1 MNYEI
6 IAESNESTVVAEFHS
21 DNEKKSAYESEAEL
35 ERAFIALLEKQGY
48 EFKEIHK
55 EQDLKDNLK
64 EQLEKLNDYHFTPKE
79 WEILYYQFIANKND
93 DYKAKTRKIQEDPIF
108 NLTLEN
114 GKTKNIK
121 IIDKKN
127 IHKNALQVIHQYSA
141 KGKYENRYDVSVLV
155 NGLPLVH
162 VELKRRGVAIREAF
176 NQIKRYKRDSFSAED
191 GLFEF
196 VQIFVIS
203 NGTSSKY
210 YSNTT
215 RIAQLEKNHKADT
228 FEFTNYWAD
237 SKNNNIEDLMD
248 FARSFFAKHSLLN
261 VLTRYCVFTSDEVL
275 LVMRPY
281 QIVAAE
287 RILEK
292 IKAAQNSKTYGSQSG
307 GYIWH
312 TTGSGKTLTS
322 FKSAV
327 LAKELE
333 SVSKVLFV
341 VDRKDLDYQTMKE
354 YDKFQ
359 KDCANSNTSTKI
371 LKEQLEDSN
380 AKIIITTIQKL
391 DKFVK
396 SHLKGHAIFNEE
408 VVMIFDECHRS
419 QLGSMHQAI
428 TKAFKKYHLF
438 GFTGT
443 PIFVENCDK
452 NNPLGTTEQKF
463 GECLHQYT
471 IIDAIRDK
479 NVLPFRV
486 EYHNT
491 IKAKEGIIDNKV
503 RAVDEKNALLDNR
516 RIKEITKCIVER
528 FNQATKNKKF
538 NSILACSSIEA
549 LKKYYQAFKEEKHDL
564 KIATILAC
572 SSIEALKKYYQAFK
586 EEKHDLKI
594 ATIFSY
600 SANEELDM
608 LEDENNESA
617 NGLDKSSRDFLEGAI
632 ADYNGMFKTSFD
644 TTDQKFQSY
653 YKDLSQKVKDREID
667 LLMVVNM
674 FLTGFDATRLNTLWV
689 DKNLKYHGLIQ
700 AFSRANRI
708 LDSVK
713 THGNIVCFR
722 DLEQDLNDAL
732 MLFGNKDAQSIALL
746 RKYEDYLKG
755 YTDNNKKYEGYEGL
769 IGRLLREFPLK
780 EPIISESQKKDFIK
794 LFGKI
799 LKLEN
804 ILNSF
809 ENFKKD
815 DYINPRDFQDYQS
828 KYLDFYDEMRPE
840 KGRDKEEINDDL
852 IFEIELIKQVEV
864 NIDYILNLIEEFAKE
879 HGVEI
884 QGVKTK
890 IEPIINSSIEL
901 RNKKDLIM
909 DFIDKYNKDQ
919 EVHAYFQDY
928 IHQKRE
934 EEFQNIIEENRLN
947 EEKAY
952 LFMQHAFKGGEI
964 SFSGTEFPKIIEE
977 KPSRFNKNSR
987 YQEVKEKVAAS
998 LSRFFHRF
1006 FDLTSSIFKKNEVE
1020 KDEVNEK

>member
-1 MNYEI
+1 MSYEI
-6 IAESNESTVVAEFHS
+6 IAESNESTVVAEYHS
-21 DNEKKSAYESEAEL
+21 SDEKKSAYESEAQL
-35 ERAFIALLEKQGY
+35 ERAFIVLLENQGY
-48 EFKEIHK
+48 EFKQIHE
-55 EQDLKDNLK
+55 EQELKDNLK
-64 EQLEKLNDYHFTPKE
+64 EQLEKLNDYRFTLEE
-79 WEILYYQFIANKND
+79 WEIVYSQFIANKND

-114 GKTKNIK
+114 GQIKNIK

-127 IHKNALQVIHQYSA
+127 IHKNALQVIHQYKA
-141 KGKYENRYDVSVLV
+141 KGGRYENRYDVSILV

-162 VELKRRGVAIREAF
+162 VELKKRGVAIREAF
-176 NQIKRYKRDSFSAED
+176 NQIKRYQRDSFSAKD
-191 GLFEF
+191 ALFDF

-203 NGTSSKY
+203 NGTSTKY

-215 RIAQLEKNHKADT
+215 RIAQLEKNKKADT

-237 SKNNNIEDLMD
+237 SKNRNIEDLMD

-292 IKAAQNSKTYGSQSG
+292 IKAAQNSKTYGSQNG

-322 FKSAV
+322 FKSAI
-327 LAKELE
+327 LARELE

-359 KDCANSNTSTKI
+359 KDCANSNTSTNI
-371 LKEQLEDSN
+371 LKKQLEDPN
-380 AKIIITTIQKL
+380 VKIIITTIQKL

-443 PIFVENCDK
+443 PIFAENCDK
-452 NNPLGTTEQKF
+452 NNPSGTTEQKF
-463 GECLHQYT
+463 GKCLHQYT

-479 NVLPFRV
+479 NVLPFKV

-491 IKAKEGIIDNKV
+491 IKAKEDIKDHKV

-516 RIKEITKCIVER
+516 RIKEIAKCILER
-528 FNQATKNKKF
+528 FNQATKNKRF
-538 NSILACSSIEA
+538 NSILACSGIEA
-549 LKKYYQAFKEEKHDL
+549 LKKYYL
-564 KIATILAC
+564 
-572 SSIEALKKYYQAFK
+572 AFK

-600 SANEELDM
+600 SANEEFDI

-617 NGLDKSSRDFLEGAI
+617 TGLDKNSRDFLEDAI
-632 ADYNGMFKTSFD
+632 ADYNEMFGTSFD
-644 TTDQKFQSY
+644 TSDQKFQSY
-653 YKDLSQKVKDREID
+653 YKDLSQKVKERKID

-674 FLTGFDATRLNTLWV
+674 FLTGFDAVRLNTLWV

-732 MLFGNKDAQSIALL
+732 MLFGNKDAKSIALL

-755 YTDNNKKYEGYEGL
+755 YADNNKEYEGYERL
-769 IGRLLREFPLK
+769 IKRLLTEFPLK

-864 NIDYILNLIEEFAKE
+864 NIDYILNLIEEFAKD

-919 EVHAYFQDY
+919 EVHAYFQEY

-952 LFMQHAFKGGEI
+952 SFMQHAFRGGEI
-964 SFSGTEFPKIIEE
+964 NFSGTEFPKIIEE

-987 YQEVKEKVAAS
+987 YQEVKEKAAAS

-1006 FDLTSSIFKKNEVE
+1006 CDLTSCIFKKNGVK
-1020 KDEVNEK
+1020 KDEVKEK

>member
-1 MNYEI
+1 MNYET
-6 IAESNESTVVAEFHS
+6 IAESNESTVVAQFHS
-21 DNEKKSAYESEAEL
+21 DSERKSAYESEAEL

-48 EFKEIHK
+48 EFKKIHNEK
-55 EQDLKDNLK
+55 ELKDNLK
-64 EQLEKLNDYHFTPKE
+64 EQLEKLNDHHFTPKE
-79 WEILYYQFIANKND
+79 WEILYFQFIANKNE

-114 GKTKNIK
+114 GTTKNIK

-127 IHKNALQVIHQYSA
+127 IHRNALQVIHQYSN
-141 KGKYENRYDVSVLV
+141 KGGKYQNRYDVSVLV

-162 VELKRRGVAIREAF
+162 VELKKRGVAIREAF

-215 RIAQLEKNHKADT
+215 RIAQLEKNNKADT

-237 SKNNNIEDLMD
+237 SKNRNIEDLMD
-248 FARSFFAKHSLLN
+248 FAKSFFAKRSLLN
-261 VLTRYCVFTSDEVL
+261 VLTRYCVFTSEEVL

-292 IKAAQNSKTYGSQSG
+292 IKATQNSKTYGSQSG

-322 FKSAV
+322 FKSAT

-333 SVSKVLFV
+333 GVSKILFV

-371 LKEQLEDSN
+371 LKQQLENPS

-396 SHLKGHAIFNEE
+396 AHLKGHAIFNEE

-443 PIFVENCDK
+443 PIFAQNCDK

-463 GECLHQYT
+463 GKCLHQYT
-471 IIDAIRDK
+471 I
-479 NVLPFRV
+479 
-486 EYHNT
+486 
-491 IKAKEGIIDNKV
+491 KAKEDIKDKEV
-503 RAVDEKNALLDNR
+503 RAVDEKNALLDSR
-516 RIKEITKCIVER
+516 RIKEIAKCILER

-538 NSILACSSIEA
+538 NSILACSG
-549 LKKYYQAFKEEKHDL
+549 
-564 KIATILAC
+564 
-572 SSIEALKKYYQAFK
+572 IEALKKYYQAFK

-600 SANEELDM
+600 STNEEIEA

-617 NGLDKSSRDFLEGAI
+617 CGLDKSSRDFLEGAI
-632 ADYNGMFKTSFD
+632 ADYNGMFGVSFD
-644 TTDQKFQSY
+644 TSDQKFQSY
-653 YKDLSQKVKDREID
+653 YKDLSQKMKERQID
-667 LLMVVNM
+667 LLLVVNM

-755 YTDNNKKYEGYEGL
+755 YTDNNKEYEGYEGL
-769 IGRLLREFPLK
+769 IGRLLTEFPLK

-815 DYINPRDFQDYQS
+815 DCINPRDFQDYQS
-828 KYLDFYDEMRPE
+828 KYLDFYDAMRSE
-840 KGRDKEEINDDL
+840 KGKDKEEINDDL

-864 NIDYILNLIEEFAKE
+864 NIDYILNLIEKFAKE
-879 HGVEI
+879 DDLEI

-890 IEPIINSSIEL
+890 IEPFINSSIEL

-909 DFIDKYNKDQ
+909 GFIEKYNKDQ
-919 EVHAYFQDY
+919 EVHAYFQNY

-952 LFMQHAFKGGEI
+952 SFMQHAFRGGEI
-964 SFSGTEFPKIIEE
+964 DFSGTKFPEIIEE
-977 KPSRFNKNSR
+977 KPSRFDKNSR
-987 YQEVKEKVAAS
+987 YQEVKERVAAS

-1006 FDLTSSIFKKNEVE
+1006 CDLTSTIFKKNGVK

>member
-1 MNYEI
+1 MSYETI
-6 IAESNESTVVAEFHS
+6 SESNESTVIAEYHS
-21 DNEKKSAYESEAEL
+21 ANERKSAYESEAQL
-35 ERAFIALLEKQGY
+35 ESAFIALLQNQGY
-48 EFKEIHK
+48 EFKKIHK
-55 EQDLKDNLK
+55 EQELKDNLK
-64 EQLEKLNDYHFTPKE
+64 EQLEKLNNHSFTPKE
-79 WEILYYQFIANKND
+79 WETLYSQFIANKNE

-127 IHKNALQVIHQYSA
+127 IHRNALQVIHQYSN
-141 KGKYENRYDVSVLV
+141 KGGKYKNRYDVSILV

-176 NQIKRYKRDSFSAED
+176 NQIKRYQRDSFSAEG
-191 GLFEF
+191 GLFDF

-215 RIAQLEKNHKADT
+215 RIAQLEKNNKADT

-237 SKNNNIEDLMD
+237 SKNRNIEDLMD

-292 IKAAQNSKTYGSQSG
+292 IKAAQNSKTYKKSQNG

-322 FKSAV
+322 FKSAT

-359 KDCANSNTSTKI
+359 KDCANSNTSTNV
-371 LKEQLEDSN
+371 LKKQLEDPN

-391 DKFVK
+391 HKFVK
-396 SHLKGHAIFNEE
+396 SNKGHAIFNEE

-419 QLGSMHQAI
+419 QLGSMHTDI

-452 NNPLGTTEQKF
+452 NNPLGTTEEKF
-463 GECLHQYT
+463 GKCLHQYT

-486 EYHNT
+486 EYNNT
-491 IKAKEGIIDNKV
+491 IKAKEGIKDDKIK
-503 RAVDEKNALLDNR
+503 AVDEKSALLDDR
-516 RIKEITKCIVER
+516 RIKEIAKCILER

-549 LKKYYQAFKEEKHDL
+549 LKKYYL
-564 KIATILAC
+564 
-572 SSIEALKKYYQAFK
+572 AFK

-617 NGLDKSSRDFLEGAI
+617 CGLDKSSRDFLEDAI
-632 ADYNGMFKTSFD
+632 ADYNKMFGTSFD
-644 TTDQKFQSY
+644 TSDQKFQSY
-653 YKDLSQKVKDREID
+653 YKDLSQRVKDRKID

-674 FLTGFDATRLNTLWV
+674 FLTGFDAVRLNTLWV

-732 MLFGNKDAQSIALL
+732 MLFGNEDAKSIALL

-755 YTDNNKKYEGYEGL
+755 YTDNNKEYEGYEGL
-769 IGRLLREFPLK
+769 IGRLLTEFPLK

-828 KYLDFYDEMRPE
+828 KYLDFYDAMRSE
-840 KGRDKEEINDDL
+840 KGKDKEEINDDL
-852 IFEIELIKQVEV
+852 IFEIELIKQVEI

-952 LFMQHAFKGGEI
+952 SFMQHAFKGGEI
-964 SFSGTEFPKIIEE
+964 NFSGTKFPEIIGE
-977 KPSRFNKNSR
+977 KPSRFDKNSR

-1006 FDLTSSIFKKNEVE
+1006 CDLTSAIFKKNEVK

>member
-1 MNYEI
+1 MSFET

-21 DNEKKSAYESEAEL
+21 DSERKSAYESEAEL
-35 ERAFIALLEKQGY
+35 ERAFIKLLEKQGY
-48 EFKEIHK
+48 EFKKIHNEK
-55 EQDLKDNLK
+55 ELKDNLK
-64 EQLEKLNDYHFTPKE
+64 EQLEKLNDHCFTPKE
-79 WEILYYQFIANKND
+79 WEILYFQFIANKNE

-127 IHKNALQVIHQYSA
+127 IHRNALQVIHQYSN
-141 KGKYENRYDVSVLV
+141 KGGKYENRYDVSVLV

-162 VELKRRGVAIREAF
+162 VELKKRGVAIREAF

-215 RIAQLEKNHKADT
+215 RIAQIEKNNKADT

-237 SKNNNIEDLMD
+237 SKNRNIEDLMD
-248 FARSFFAKHSLLN
+248 FAQSFFAKRSLLN
-261 VLTRYCVFTSDEVL
+261 ILTRYCVFTSEEIL

-292 IKAAQNSKTYGSQSG
+292 IKATHESKTYKKSQSG

-322 FKSAV
+322 FKSAT

-333 SVSKVLFV
+333 HVSKVLFV

-371 LKEQLEDSN
+371 LKQQLENPS

-396 SHLKGHAIFNEE
+396 SHSKGHAIFNEE
-408 VVMIFDECHRS
+408 VVVIFDECHRS

-443 PIFVENCDK
+443 PIFAANCDK

-463 GECLHQYT
+463 GTCLHQYT

-491 IKAKEGIIDNKV
+491 IKAKEV
-503 RAVDEKNALLDNR
+503 RAVDEKNALLDSR
-516 RIKEITKCIVER
+516 RIKEIAKCILER

-538 NSILACSSIEA
+538 NSILACSG
-549 LKKYYQAFKEEKHDL
+549 
-564 KIATILAC
+564 
-572 SSIEALKKYYQAFK
+572 IEALKKYYQAFK

-600 SANEELDM
+600 SANEEIEA

-617 NGLDKSSRDFLEGAI
+617 SGLDKSSRDFLEGAI
-632 ADYNGMFKTSFD
+632 ADYNGMFKTSYD
-644 TTDQKFQSY
+644 TSDQKFQSY
-653 YKDLSQKVKDREID
+653 YKDLSQKMKEREID
-667 LLMVVNM
+667 LLIVVNM
-674 FLTGFDATRLNTLWV
+674 FLTGFDAVRLNTLWV

-732 MLFGNKDAQSIALL
+732 MLFGNKDARSIALL

-755 YTDNNKKYEGYEGL
+755 YADNHKEYEGYEGL
-769 IGRLLREFPLK
+769 IGRLLTEFPLK

-815 DYINPRDFQDYQS
+815 DHINPRDFQDYQS
-828 KYLDFYDEMRPE
+828 KYLDFYDAMRSE

-884 QGVKTK
+884 QGVKTQ
-890 IEPIINSSIEL
+890 IEPILNSSIEL
-901 RNKKDLIM
+901 RNKRDLIM
-909 DFIDKYNKDQ
+909 GFIDKYNKDE
-919 EVHAYFQDY
+919 EVHAYFQNY

-952 LFMQHAFKGGEI
+952 SFMQHAFSGGEI
-964 SFSGTEFPKIIEE
+964 NFSGTKFPEIIEE
-977 KPSRFNKNSR
+977 KPSRFSQNSR

-998 LSRFFHRF
+998 LSGFFHRF
-1006 FDLTSSIFKKNEVE
+1006 CDLTSAIFKKNEVK

>member
-1 MNYEI
+1 MNYET
-6 IAESNESTVVAEFHS
+6 IAESNESTVVAQFHS
-21 DNEKKSAYESEAEL
+21 SNEKSVYESEAEL
-35 ERAFIALLEKQGY
+35 ERAFITLLQKQGY
-48 EFKEIHK
+48 EFKKIHK
-55 EQDLKDNLK
+55 EQELKDNLK
-64 EQLEKLNDYHFTPKE
+64 EQLEKLNDYCFTPKE
-79 WEILYYQFIANKND
+79 WEILYSQCIANKNE

-127 IHKNALQVIHQYSA
+127 IHRNALQVIHQYSN
-141 KGKYENRYDVSVLV
+141 KGGKYQNRYDVSILV

-162 VELKRRGVAIREAF
+162 VELKKRGVAIREAF
-176 NQIKRYKRDSFSAED
+176 NQIKRYQRDSFSAGD

-215 RIAQLEKNHKADT
+215 RIAQKNHKADT

-237 SKNNNIEDLMD
+237 SKNHNIEDLMD
-248 FARSFFAKHSLLN
+248 FAQSFFAKHSLLN
-261 VLTRYCVFTSDEVL
+261 VLTRYCVFTSEEVL

-281 QIVAAE
+281 QIMAAE

-292 IKAAQNSKTYGSQSG
+292 IKFTQNSKIYGKSQSG

-333 SVSKVLFV
+333 GISKVLFV

-371 LKEQLEDSN
+371 LKQQLEDSS

-396 SHLKGHAIFNEE
+396 SHSKGHAIFNEE

-443 PIFVENCDK
+443 PIFVQNCDK

-463 GECLHQYT
+463 GKCLHQYT

-491 IKAKEGIIDNKV
+491 IKAKEDIKDNKV
-503 RAVDEKNALLDNR
+503 RAVDEKNALLDTR
-516 RIKEITKCIVER
+516 RIKEIAKCIVER
-528 FNQATKNKKF
+528 FNQTTKNKKF
-538 NSILACSSIEA
+538 NSILACSG
-549 LKKYYQAFKEEKHDL
+549 
-564 KIATILAC
+564 
-572 SSIEALKKYYQAFK
+572 IEALKKYYQAFK

-600 SANEELDM
+600 SANEEIEA

-617 NGLDKSSRDFLEGAI
+617 AGLDKSSRDFLEGAI

-644 TTDQKFQSY
+644 TSDQKFQSY
-653 YKDLSQKVKDREID
+653 YKGLSQKMKDREID
-667 LLMVVNM
+667 LLIVVNM

-700 AFSRANRI
+700 AFSRTNRI

-732 MLFGNKDAQSIALL
+732 MLFGNKDTQSIALL

-755 YTDNNKKYEGYEGL
+755 YVDENKKYEGYEGL
-769 IGRLLREFPLK
+769 IGRLLTEFPLK

-809 ENFKKD
+809 ENFNKD
-815 DYINPRDFQDYQS
+815 DHINPRDFQDYQS
-828 KYLDFYDEMRPE
+828 KYLDFYDAMRPE

-864 NIDYILNLIEEFAKE
+864 NIDYILNLIEKYAKE
-879 HGVEI
+879 DDLEI

-890 IEPIINSSIEL
+890 IEPILNSSIEL

-909 DFIDKYNKDQ
+909 GFIDKYNKDE
-919 EVHAYFQDY
+919 EVHEYFQNH

-952 LFMQHAFKGGEI
+952 SFMQHAFEGGEI
-964 SFSGTEFPKIIEE
+964 SFSGTKFPEIIEE
-977 KPSRFNKNSR
+977 KVSRFDKNSR

-1006 FDLTSSIFKKNEVE
+1006 CDLTSAIFKKN
-1020 KDEVNEK
+1020 

>member
-1 MNYEI
+1 MNYET

-21 DNEKKSAYESEAEL
+21 NNERKSAYESEAEL

-48 EFKEIHK
+48 EFKKIHK
-55 EQDLKDNLK
+55 EEELKDNLK
-64 EQLEKLNDYHFTPKE
+64 EQLEKLNDHSFTPKE
-79 WEILYYQFIANKND
+79 WDTLYSQFIANKND
-93 DYKAKTRKIQEDPIF
+93 DYKAKTKKIQEDPIF

-127 IHKNALQVIHQYSA
+127 IHRNALQVIHQYSN
-141 KGKYENRYDVSVLV
+141 KGGKYQNRYDVSILV

-162 VELKRRGVAIREAF
+162 VELKKRGVAIREAF

-215 RIAQLEKNHKADT
+215 RIAQIEKNNKADT

-248 FARSFFAKHSLLN
+248 FAKAFFAKRSLLN
-261 VLTRYCVFTSDEVL
+261 VLTRYCVFTSEEVL

-281 QIVAAE
+281 QIVATE

-292 IKAAQNSKTYGSQSG
+292 IKATHESKTYKKSQ

-333 SVSKVLFV
+333 HVSKVLFV

-371 LKEQLEDSN
+371 LKEQLEDFSV
-380 AKIIITTIQKL
+380 KIIITTIQKL

-396 SHLKGHAIFNEE
+396 SHSKGHAIFNEE

-419 QLGSMHQAI
+419 QLGSMHQTI

-443 PIFVENCDK
+443 PIFAQNCDK

-463 GECLHQYT
+463 GTCLHQYT

-491 IKAKEGIIDNKV
+491 IKAKEDIKDNKV
-503 RAVDEKNALLDNR
+503 RAVDEQSVLLDSR
-516 RIKEITKCIVER
+516 RIKEIAKCIVER
-528 FNQATKNKKF
+528 FHQATKNKKF
-538 NSILACSSIEA
+538 NSILACQNIEA

-564 KIATILAC
+564 KIAA
-572 SSIEALKKYYQAFK
+572 
-586 EEKHDLKI
+586 
-594 ATIFSY
+594 IFSY
-600 SANEELDM
+600 SANEEIDA

-617 NGLDKSSRDFLEGAI
+617 CRLDKSSRDFLEGAI
-632 ADYNGMFKTSFD
+632 ADYNGMFGVSFD
-644 TTDQKFQSY
+644 TSDQKFQSY
-653 YKDLSQKVKDREID
+653 YKDLSQKMKDRKID

-700 AFSRANRI
+700 AFSRTNRI

-732 MLFGNKDAQSIALL
+732 MLFGNKDAQFIALL

-755 YTDNNKKYEGYEGL
+755 YTDNNKEYEGYEGL
-769 IGRLLREFPLK
+769 IERLLSEFPLK
-780 EPIISESQKKDFIK
+780 DPIISESQKKDFIK

-828 KYLDFYDEMRPE
+828 KYLDFYDAMRPE

-884 QGVKTK
+884 QGVKTR
-890 IEPIINSSIEL
+890 IEPILNSSIEL
-901 RNKKDLIM
+901 RNKRDLIM
-909 DFIDKYNKDQ
+909 GFIDKYNKDQ

-952 LFMQHAFKGGEI
+952 SFMQHAFKGGEI
-964 SFSGTEFPKIIEE
+964 SFNGTEFPKIIEE
-977 KPSRFNKNSR
+977 KPSMFSQNSR

-1006 FDLTSSIFKKNEVE
+1006 CDLTSAIFKKNGVK

>member
-1 MNYEI
+1 MSYETI
-6 IAESNESTVVAEFHS
+6 SESNESTVIAEYHS
-21 DNEKKSAYESEAEL
+21 ANERKSAYESEAQL
-35 ERAFIALLEKQGY
+35 ESAFIALLQNQGY
-48 EFKEIHK
+48 EFKQIHK
-55 EQDLKDNLK
+55 EQELKENLK
-64 EQLEKLNDYHFTPKE
+64 EQLEKLNNHSFTPKE
-79 WEILYYQFIANKND
+79 WETLYSQFIANKND

-108 NLTLEN
+108 NLTLES
-114 GKTKNIK
+114 GQTKNIK

-141 KGKYENRYDVSVLV
+141 EGGKYKNRYDVSILV

-176 NQIKRYKRDSFSAED
+176 NQIKRYQRNSFSAEG
-191 GLFEF
+191 GLFDF

-215 RIAQLEKNHKADT
+215 RIAQLEKNNKADT

-237 SKNNNIEDLMD
+237 SKNRNIEDLMD

-292 IKAAQNSKTYGSQSG
+292 IKAAQNSKTYGKSQSG

-322 FKSAV
+322 FKSAT

-333 SVSKVLFV
+333 SISKVLFV

-354 YDKFQ
+354 YDKFE
-359 KDCANSNTSTKI
+359 KGCADSNTSTSI
-371 LKEQLEDSN
+371 LKKQLEDPN

-396 SHLKGHAIFNEE
+396 SNKGHAIFNEE
-408 VVMIFDECHRS
+408 VVVIFDECHRS

-452 NNPLGTTEQKF
+452 NNPLGTTEEKF
-463 GECLHQYT
+463 GKCLHQYT

-491 IKAKEGIIDNKV
+491 IKAKEGIKDDKIK
-503 RAVDEKNALLDNR
+503 AVDEKRALLDDR
-516 RIKEITKCIVER
+516 RIKEIAKCILER
-528 FNQATKNKKF
+528 FNQATKNKRF
-538 NSILACSSIEA
+538 NSILAC
-549 LKKYYQAFKEEKHDL
+549 FN
-564 KIATILAC
+564 
-572 SSIEALKKYYQAFK
+572 IEALKKYYQAFK

-600 SANEELDM
+600 SANEELDI
-608 LEDENNESA
+608 LEDENNESIA
-617 NGLDKSSRDFLEGAI
+617 MLDKSSRDFLESAI
-632 ADYNGMFKTSFD
+632 ADYNAMFGTSFD
-644 TTDQKFQSY
+644 TSDQKFQSY
-653 YKDLSQKVKDREID
+653 YKDLSQRVKDRKID

-674 FLTGFDATRLNTLWV
+674 FLTGFDAVRLNTLWV

-732 MLFGNKDAQSIALL
+732 MLFGNKDAKSIALL

-755 YTDNNKKYEGYEGL
+755 YADNNKEYEGYEGL
-769 IGRLLREFPLK
+769 IGRLLTEFPLK

-864 NIDYILNLIEEFAKE
+864 NIDYILNLIEEYAKE

-890 IEPIINSSIEL
+890 IEPMINSSIEL

-919 EVHAYFQDY
+919 EVHAYFQEY

-952 LFMQHAFKGGEI
+952 SFMQHAFKGGEI
-964 SFSGTEFPKIIEE
+964 NFSGTEFPKIIEE
-977 KPSRFNKNSR
+977 KPSRFNKNSH

-1006 FDLTSSIFKKNEVE
+1006 CDLTSHIFKKNGVK
-1020 KDEVNEK
+1020 KDEVKEK

>member
-1 MNYEI
+1 MSYEI
-6 IAESNESTVVAEFHS
+6 IAENNESTVVAEYHS
-21 DNEKKSAYESEAEL
+21 NNERKSTYESEKEL

-64 EQLEKLNDYHFTPKE
+64 EQLEKLNDYTFTPKE
-79 WEILYYQFIANKND
+79 WEILYSQFIANKND
-93 DYKAKTRKIQEDPIF
+93 DYKAKTKKIQEDPIF
-108 NLTLEN
+108 NLTLES

-127 IHKNALQVIHQYSA
+127 IHKNALQVIHQYSV
-141 KGKYENRYDVSVLV
+141 KGKYENRYDVSILV

-162 VELKRRGVAIREAF
+162 VELKKRGVAIREAF

-203 NGTSSKY
+203 NGTSTKY

-215 RIAQLEKNHKADT
+215 RIAQKNHKADT

-237 SKNNNIEDLMD
+237 IKNNNIEDLMD
-248 FARSFFAKHSLLN
+248 FAQSFFAKCSLLN

-292 IKAAQNSKTYGSQSG
+292 IKFTQNSKTYKKSHNG

-322 FKSAV
+322 FKSAT

-371 LKEQLEDSN
+371 LKEQLEDPN

-396 SHLKGHAIFNEE
+396 SNLKGHAVFNEE
-408 VVMIFDECHRS
+408 VVVIFDECHRS

-463 GECLHQYT
+463 GKCLHQYT

-491 IKAKEGIIDNKV
+491 IKAKEGIKDDKV
-503 RAVDEKNALLDNR
+503 RAVDEKNALLDTR
-516 RIKEITKCIVER
+516 RIKEIAKCILER

-549 LKKYYQAFKEEKHDL
+549 LKKYYQAFKEEKYDL
-564 KIATILAC
+564 KIAA
-572 SSIEALKKYYQAFK
+572 
-586 EEKHDLKI
+586 
-594 ATIFSY
+594 IFSY
-600 SANEELDM
+600 SANEEFDA

-617 NGLDKSSRDFLEGAI
+617 CRLDKSSRDFLEGAI
-632 ADYNGMFKTSFD
+632 MDYNGMFGTSFD

-653 YKDLSQKVKDREID
+653 YKDLSQKMKNREID

-674 FLTGFDATRLNTLWV
+674 FLTGFDAARLNTLWV

-700 AFSRANRI
+700 AFSRTNRI

-732 MLFGNKDAQSIALL
+732 MLFGDKDAKSIALL

-755 YTDNNKKYEGYEGL
+755 YVDNNKEYEGYEGL
-769 IGRLLREFPLK
+769 IKRLLSEFPLK

-909 DFIDKYNKDQ
+909 DFIDKYNKDE

-952 LFMQHAFKGGEI
+952 SFMQHAFKGGEI

-977 KPSRFNKNSR
+977 KPSMFGKNSR
-987 YQEVKEKVAAS
+987 YQEVKERVAAN

-1006 FDLTSSIFKKNEVE
+1006 CDLTSSVFKKNGAK

>member
-1 MNYEI
+1 MSYET
-6 IAESNESTVVAEFHS
+6 IAESNESTVVAQFHS
-21 DNEKKSAYESEAEL
+21 DSERKSAYESEAEL
-35 ERAFIALLEKQGY
+35 ERAFIKLLEKQGY
-48 EFKEIHK
+48 EFKKIHNEK
-55 EQDLKDNLK
+55 ELKDNLK
-64 EQLEKLNDYHFTPKE
+64 EQLEKLNNHYFTPKE
-79 WEILYYQFIANKND
+79 WDTLYSQFIANKND

-114 GKTKNIK
+114 GKTKNVK

-127 IHKNALQVIHQYSA
+127 IHRNALQVIHQYSN
-141 KGKYENRYDVSVLV
+141 KGGKYQNRYDVSVLV

-162 VELKRRGVAIREAF
+162 VELKKRGVAIREAF

-237 SKNNNIEDLMD
+237 SKNHNIEDLMD
-248 FARSFFAKHSLLN
+248 FAKRSLLN
-261 VLTRYCVFTSDEVL
+261 VLTRYCVFTSEEVL

-292 IKAAQNSKTYGSQSG
+292 IKAAHDSKTYKKSQSA

-322 FKSAV
+322 FKSAM

-333 SVSKVLFV
+333 HVSKVLFV

-371 LKEQLEDSN
+371 LKQQLEDSN

-396 SHLKGHAIFNEE
+396 SHSKGHAIFNEE

-443 PIFVENCDK
+443 PIFAQNCDK

-463 GECLHQYT
+463 GTCLHQYT

-491 IKAKEGIIDNKV
+491 IKAKEGIKDKEV

-538 NSILACSSIEA
+538 NSILACQNIEA
-549 LKKYYQAFKEEKHDL
+549 LKKYYQAFKEEKHNL
-564 KIATILAC
+564 KIAA
-572 SSIEALKKYYQAFK
+572 
-586 EEKHDLKI
+586 
-594 ATIFSY
+594 IFSY
-600 SANEELDM
+600 STNEELEA
-608 LEDENNESA
+608 LEDENNESTA
-617 NGLDKSSRDFLEGAI
+617 GLDKSSRDFLEGAI
-632 ADYNGMFKTSFD
+632 ADYNGMFGVSFD
-644 TTDQKFQSY
+644 TSDQKFQSY
-653 YKDLSQKVKDREID
+653 YKDLSQKMKNREID
-667 LLMVVNM
+667 LLLVVNM

-689 DKNLKYHGLIQ
+689 DKNVKYHGLIQ
-700 AFSRANRI
+700 AFSRTNRI

-732 MLFGNKDAQSIALL
+732 MLFGNKDAQTIALL

-755 YTDNNKKYEGYEGL
+755 YTDNHKEYEGYEGL
-769 IGRLLREFPLK
+769 IGRLLTEFPLK

-809 ENFKKD
+809 ENFNKD

-864 NIDYILNLIEEFAKE
+864 NIDYILTLIEEFAKE
-879 HGVEI
+879 DDLEI
-884 QGVKTK
+884 QGVKTQ
-890 IEPIINSSIEL
+890 IEPILNSSIEL
-901 RNKKDLIM
+901 RNKRDLIM
-909 DFIDKYNKDQ
+909 GFIDKYNKDE
-919 EVHAYFQDY
+919 EVHAYFQNY

-952 LFMQHAFKGGEI
+952 SFMQHAFSGGEI
-964 SFSGTEFPKIIEE
+964 NFSGTEFPEIIEE
-977 KPSRFNKNSR
+977 KVSRFDKNSR
-987 YQEVKEKVAAS
+987 YQEMKEKVAAS

-1006 FDLTSSIFKKNEVE
+1006 CDLTSAIFKKNEIK
-1020 KDEVNEK
+1020 KDEVSEK

>member
-1 MNYEI
+1 MSYEI
-6 IAESNESTVVAEFHS
+6 IAENNESTVVAEYHS
-21 DNEKKSAYESEAEL
+21 NNEKKSAYESEKEL
-35 ERAFIALLEKQGY
+35 ERAFIALLQKQGY
-48 EFKEIHK
+48 EFKQIHK

-64 EQLEKLNDYHFTPKE
+64 EQLEKLNDYTFTPKE
-79 WEILYYQFIANKND
+79 WEILYSQFIANKND

-108 NLTLEN
+108 NLTLES

-127 IHKNALQVIHQYSA
+127 IHKNALQVIHQYSV

-162 VELKRRGVAIREAF
+162 VELKKRGVALREAF
-176 NQIKRYKRDSFSAED
+176 NQIKRYQRDSFSAED

-215 RIAQLEKNHKADT
+215 RIAQKNHKADT

-237 SKNNNIEDLMD
+237 SKNHNIEDLMD
-248 FARSFFAKHSLLN
+248 FAQSFFAKRSLLN
-261 VLTRYCVFTSDEVL
+261 VLTRYCVFTSEEVL

-292 IKAAQNSKTYGSQSG
+292 IKASQNSKTYKKSHNG

-322 FKSAV
+322 FKSAT

-333 SVSKVLFV
+333 SISKVLFV

-371 LKEQLEDSN
+371 LKEQLENPN

-391 DKFVK
+391 DQFVK
-396 SHLKGHAIFNEE
+396 SNPKGHAVFNEE
-408 VVMIFDECHRS
+408 VVVIFDECHRS

-463 GECLHQYT
+463 GKCLHQYT

-491 IKAKEGIIDNKV
+491 IKAKEDIKDNKV
-503 RAVDEKNALLDNR
+503 RAVDEKNALLDTR
-516 RIKEITKCIVER
+516 RIKEITKCILER

-549 LKKYYQAFKEEKHDL
+549 LKKYYQAFKEE
-564 KIATILAC
+564 T
-572 SSIEALKKYYQAFK
+572 
-586 EEKHDLKI
+586 HDLKI

-600 SANEELDM
+600 GANEELDA

-617 NGLDKSSRDFLEGAI
+617 CRLDESSRDFLEGAI
-632 ADYNGMFKTSFD
+632 TDYNKMFGTSFD
-644 TTDQKFQSY
+644 TSDQKFQSY
-653 YKDLSQKVKDREID
+653 YKDLSQKMKERKID

-755 YTDNNKKYEGYEGL
+755 YVDNNKEYEGYEGL
-769 IGRLLREFPLK
+769 IGRLLTEFPLK

-919 EVHAYFQDY
+919 EVHAHFQDY

-952 LFMQHAFKGGEI
+952 SFMQHAFKGGEI
-964 SFSGTEFPKIIEE
+964 SFNGTEFPKIIEE
-977 KPSRFNKNSR
+977 RPSRFGKNSC

-1006 FDLTSSIFKKNEVE
+1006 CDLTSSVFKKNGVK

>member
-1 MNYEI
+1 MSYET
-6 IAESNESTVVAEFHS
+6 IAESNESTVVAQFHS
-21 DNEKKSAYESEAEL
+21 SNERKSAYESEAEL
-35 ERAFIALLEKQGY
+35 ERAFIVLLQKQGY
-48 EFKEIHK
+48 EFKKIHK
-55 EQDLKDNLK
+55 EEELKDNLK
-64 EQLEKLNDYHFTPKE
+64 EQLEKLNNHSFTPKE
-79 WEILYYQFIANKND
+79 WEILYSQFIANKND

-127 IHKNALQVIHQYSA
+127 IHRNALQVIHQYSN
-141 KGKYENRYDVSVLV
+141 KGGKYQNRYDVSILV

-162 VELKRRGVAIREAF
+162 VELKKRGVAIREAF

-215 RIAQLEKNHKADT
+215 RIAQKNHKADT

-237 SKNNNIEDLMD
+237 SKNHNIEDLMD
-248 FARSFFAKHSLLN
+248 FAKAFFAKRSLLN
-261 VLTRYCVFTSDEVL
+261 VLTRYCVFTSEEVL

-292 IKAAQNSKTYGSQSG
+292 IKAAQNSKTYGSQNG

-322 FKSAV
+322 FKSAT

-333 SVSKVLFV
+333 GVSKVLFV

-371 LKEQLEDSN
+371 LKQQLEDSN

-396 SHLKGHAIFNEE
+396 SHNGHAIFNEE

-419 QLGSMHQAI
+419 QLGSMHQTI

-443 PIFVENCDK
+443 PIFAQNCDK

-463 GECLHQYT
+463 GKCLHQYT

-491 IKAKEGIIDNKV
+491 IKAKEDIKDNKV
-503 RAVDEKNALLDNR
+503 RAVDEKSALLDSR

-528 FNQATKNKKF
+528 FHQATKNKKF

-564 KIATILAC
+564 KIAA
-572 SSIEALKKYYQAFK
+572 
-586 EEKHDLKI
+586 
-594 ATIFSY
+594 IFSY
-600 SANEELDM
+600 SANEEIEA

-617 NGLDKSSRDFLEGAI
+617 CRLDKSSRDFLEGAI
-632 ADYNGMFKTSFD
+632 ADYNGMFGVSFD
-644 TTDQKFQSY
+644 TSDQKFQSY
-653 YKDLSQKVKDREID
+653 YKDLSQKVKERKID

-732 MLFGNKDAQSIALL
+732 MLFGNKDAQSIVLL

-755 YTDNNKKYEGYEGL
+755 YTDNNKEYEGYEGL
-769 IGRLLREFPLK
+769 IGRLLSEFPLK
-780 EPIISESQKKDFIK
+780 DPIISESQKKDFIK

-815 DYINPRDFQDYQS
+815 DHINPRDFQDYQS
-828 KYLDFYDEMRPE
+828 KYLDFYDEMRSE

-909 DFIDKYNKDQ
+909 GFIDKYNKDE
-919 EVHAYFQDY
+919 EVHAHFQDY

-934 EEFQNIIEENRLN
+934 EEFQKIIEENRLN

-952 LFMQHAFKGGEI
+952 SFMQHAFKGGEI
-964 SFSGTEFPKIIEE
+964 SFSGTKFPEIIEE
-977 KPSRFNKNSR
+977 KPSMFDQNSR

-1006 FDLTSSIFKKNEVE
+1006 CDLTSAIFKKNGVK

>member
-1 MNYEI
+1 MSYKT

-21 DNEKKSAYESEAEL
+21 SSERKSAYESEAEL

-48 EFKEIHK
+48 EFKKIHK
-55 EQDLKDNLK
+55 EEELKDNLK
-64 EQLEKLNDYHFTPKE
+64 EQLEKLNDHSFTPKE
-79 WEILYYQFIANKND
+79 WDTLYSQFIANKND

-127 IHKNALQVIHQYSA
+127 IHRNALQVIHQYRNEG
-141 KGKYENRYDVSVLV
+141 GKYQNRYDVSILV

-162 VELKRRGVAIREAF
+162 VELKKRGVAIREAF

-191 GLFEF
+191 GLFDF

-215 RIAQLEKNHKADT
+215 RIAQKNHKADT
-228 FEFTNYWAD
+228 FEFTNYWAG
-237 SKNNNIEDLMD
+237 SKNHNIEDLMD
-248 FARSFFAKHSLLN
+248 FAKAFFAKHSLLN
-261 VLTRYCVFTSDEVL
+261 VLTRYCVFTSEEVL

-292 IKAAQNSKTYGSQSG
+292 IKAAQNSKTYGSQNG

-322 FKSAV
+322 FKSAT

-333 SVSKVLFV
+333 SISKVLFV

-371 LKEQLEDSN
+371 LKQQLEDSN

-396 SHLKGHAIFNEE
+396 AHLKGHAIFNEE

-419 QLGSMHQAI
+419 QLGSMHQTI

-443 PIFVENCDK
+443 PIFAANCDK

-463 GECLHQYT
+463 GKCLHQYT

-491 IKAKEGIIDNKV
+491 IKAKENIKDNKV
-503 RAVDEKNALLDNR
+503 RAVDEKSALLDNR
-516 RIKEITKCIVER
+516 RIKEITKCILER
-528 FNQATKNKKF
+528 FNQATKNKRF
-538 NSILACSSIEA
+538 NSILAC
-549 LKKYYQAFKEEKHDL
+549 QN
-564 KIATILAC
+564 
-572 SSIEALKKYYQAFK
+572 IEALKKYYQAFK

-600 SANEELDM
+600 SANEEIEA

-632 ADYNGMFKTSFD
+632 ADYNGMFGVSFD
-644 TTDQKFQSY
+644 TSDQKFQSY
-653 YKDLSQKVKDREID
+653 YKDLSQKMKEREID

-755 YTDNNKKYEGYEGL
+755 YTDNNKEYEGYEGL
-769 IGRLLREFPLK
+769 IGRLLTEFPLK
-780 EPIISESQKKDFIK
+780 DPIISESQKKDFIK

-828 KYLDFYDEMRPE
+828 KYLDFYDAMKLE

-919 EVHAYFQDY
+919 EVHAHFQDY

-952 LFMQHAFKGGEI
+952 SFMQHAFKVGKI
-964 SFSGTEFPKIIEE
+964 SFNGTEFPKIIEE
-977 KPSRFNKNSR
+977 KPSMFSQNSR

-1006 FDLTSSIFKKNEVE
+1006 CDLTSAIFKKNGVK

>member
-1 MNYEI
+1 MNYET
-6 IAESNESTVVAEFHS
+6 IAESNESTVVAQFHS
-21 DNEKKSAYESEAEL
+21 DNERKGAHESEAEL
-35 ERAFIALLEKQGY
+35 ERAFIKLLEKQGY
-48 EFKEIHK
+48 EFKKIHNEK
-55 EQDLKDNLK
+55 ELKDNLK
-64 EQLEKLNDYHFTPKE
+64 EQLEKLNDHCFTPKE
-79 WEILYYQFIANKND
+79 WDTFYSQFIANKNE
-93 DYKAKTRKIQEDPIF
+93 DYKAKTKKIQEDPIF
-108 NLTLEN
+108 NLMLEN

-127 IHKNALQVIHQYSA
+127 IHRNALQVIHQYSN
-141 KGKYENRYDVSVLV
+141 KGGKYQNRYDVSILV

-162 VELKRRGVAIREAF
+162 VELKKRGVAIREAF

-237 SKNNNIEDLMD
+237 SKNHNIEDLMD
-248 FARSFFAKHSLLN
+248 FAKAFFAKCSLLN
-261 VLTRYCVFTSDEVL
+261 VLTRYCVFTSEEVL

-292 IKAAQNSKTYGSQSG
+292 IKAVQNSKTYGSQNG

-322 FKSAV
+322 FKSAA

-333 SVSKVLFV
+333 GVSKVLFV

-371 LKEQLEDSN
+371 LKQQLEDFN

-419 QLGSMHQAI
+419 QLGSMHQTI

-443 PIFVENCDK
+443 PIFAQNCDK

-463 GECLHQYT
+463 GKCLHQYT

-491 IKAKEGIIDNKV
+491 IKAKEDIKDNKV
-503 RAVDEKNALLDNR
+503 RAVDEKNALLDSR
-516 RIKEITKCIVER
+516 RIKKITKCIVER

-564 KIATILAC
+564 KIAA
-572 SSIEALKKYYQAFK
+572 
-586 EEKHDLKI
+586 
-594 ATIFSY
+594 IFSY
-600 SANEELDM
+600 SANEEIEA

-617 NGLDKSSRDFLEGAI
+617 TGLDKSSRDFLEGAI

-644 TTDQKFQSY
+644 TSDQKFQSY
-653 YKDLSQKVKDREID
+653 YKDLSQKMKDRKID

-755 YTDNNKKYEGYEGL
+755 YTDNHKEYEGYEGL
-769 IGRLLREFPLK
+769 IGRLLTEFPLK

-934 EEFQNIIEENRLN
+934 EEFQKIIEENRLN

-952 LFMQHAFKGGEI
+952 SFMQHAFKGGEI
-964 SFSGTEFPKIIEE
+964 SFSGTKFPEIIEE
-977 KPSRFNKNSR
+977 KPSMFGQNSR

-1006 FDLTSSIFKKNEVE
+1006 CDLTSAIFKKNGVK